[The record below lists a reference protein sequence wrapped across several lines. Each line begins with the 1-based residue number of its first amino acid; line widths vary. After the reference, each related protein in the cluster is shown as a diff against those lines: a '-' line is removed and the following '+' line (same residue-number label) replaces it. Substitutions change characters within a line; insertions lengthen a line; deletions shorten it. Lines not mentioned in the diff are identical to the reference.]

1 MAGQLVQV
9 ATETVTS
16 SVSQVDLIGTTTD
29 DVYMLTIS
37 GLTCSTGLQVTSV
50 RVLVSSSPD
59 TTSNYDRA
67 WKQLKA
73 TSSFSDLG
81 AVNENFT
88 YISGAPSG
96 TNIQETNQETA
107 SFADFVPELIL
118 IFAANFIIVLFNS
131 ALISGALHRLRGGDP
146 NVGSA
151 MNHALKHIHHIF
163 LWSIIVTIM
172 SLIFAA
178 IKANGRNRG
187 GIGGI
192 MTQIF
197 ASFLE
202 AGWAMMTF
210 FVVPIIVS
218 ENLSPISAIKRSSSL
233 FKQTWGNQVAANFG
247 FGIFQIIAVLISLG
261 IGWFFGL
268 LNGTLGI
275 AVGLLCATTSISII
289 YTLEGIYKAAL
300 YEHALGEK
308 PLEFEEQDLRTA
320 YRASSAPA

>member
-1 MAGQLVQV
+1 MVNGGFFGNISNTIQLMKSCVKI
-9 ATETVTS
+9 
-16 SVSQVDLIGTTTD
+16 LKK
-29 DVYMLTIS
+29 
-37 GLTCSTGLQVTSV
+37 
-50 RVLVSSSPD
+50 
-59 TTSNYDRA
+59 DR
-67 WKQLKA
+67 
-73 TSSFSDLG
+73 
-81 AVNENFT
+81 
-88 YISGAPSG
+88 
-96 TNIQETNQETA
+96 
-107 SFADFVPELIL
+107 ELIL
-118 IFAANFIIVLFNS
+118 FPIMAAIFVIALLGIIYTTGSINLSADNEEEMSILPIAILIFGANFIIVFFNS
-131 ALISGALHRLRGGDP
+131 ALISAALERLRGGDP
-146 NVGSA
+146 NISSGLS
-151 MNHALKHIHHIF
+151 HALKHVHHIF
-163 LWSIIVTIM
+163 FWSIIVTIM
-172 SLIFAA
+172 GLIFAA

-187 GIGGI
+187 GVGGI

-218 ENLSPISAIKRSSSL
+218 ENIGPMSAIKRSSSL

-247 FGIFQIIAVLISLG
+247 FGIFQIIAMLISFG

-268 LNGTLGI
+268 INGTLGI

-320 YRASSAPA
+320 YRTNTAMA